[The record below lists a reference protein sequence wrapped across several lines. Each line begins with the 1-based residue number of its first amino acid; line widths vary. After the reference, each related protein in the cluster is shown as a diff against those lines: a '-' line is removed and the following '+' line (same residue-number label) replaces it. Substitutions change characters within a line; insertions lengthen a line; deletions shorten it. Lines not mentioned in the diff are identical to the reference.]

1 MQELPDGAGRLNFLR
16 NGLYLGEWKKKRFE
30 PSQPLAMAENPEKF
44 GKVFSMRPE
53 DDRVARYLHGET
65 IQANPEKEKVSSG
78 WNLICVDRFP
88 IGWGKYANG
97 IIKNK
102 YAASWR
108 K

>member
-1 MQELPDGAGRLNFLR
+1 MA
-16 NGLYLGEWKKKRFE
+16 KRPEEFE
-30 PSQPLAMAENPEKF
+30 N
-44 GKVFSMRPE
+44 VFSMKP
-53 DDRVARYLHGET
+53 DDERIARYLHGET
-65 IQANPEKEKVSSG
+65 IQTDPKRERVSSG

-108 K
+108 R